1 MGTYGSL
8 GIREGFRESTKEEC
22 KGVQKGLK
30 VINRAEIYLG
40 QTRERLPEKKAETT
54 SKKVSF

>member
-1 MGTYGSL
+1 MAAWASGKASGSQP
-8 GIREGFRESTKEEC
+8 SKEEC

-30 VINRAEIYLG
+30 VINRAEIYLV